1 MFPWEREEMGCVWSY
16 LLTKYDPVHKE
27 ISDSLSNCGVHCF
40 WHLPEDQRPNSV
52 VIESVDDLKLLPR
65 CTDTLVSI
73 GPRFLYR
80 VLHANTLLR
89 RNMVITNA
97 SMDPDTWIGLNLS
110 VSADDMFPFLYPA
123 DLCNV
128 GSFDELWSVLPSL
141 EQPNLGWTAKAVE
154 QSRQDPY
161 FEYVISESYYDQ
173 EWEWGYAIWDG
184 ERLRQ
189 WGAPLLQDEK

>member
-1 MFPWEREEMGCVWSY
+1 MGY
-16 LLTKYDPVHKE
+16 
-27 ISDSLSNCGVHCF
+27 
-40 WHLPEDQRPNSV
+40 
-52 VIESVDDLKLLPR
+52 
-65 CTDTLVSI
+65 TLVSI